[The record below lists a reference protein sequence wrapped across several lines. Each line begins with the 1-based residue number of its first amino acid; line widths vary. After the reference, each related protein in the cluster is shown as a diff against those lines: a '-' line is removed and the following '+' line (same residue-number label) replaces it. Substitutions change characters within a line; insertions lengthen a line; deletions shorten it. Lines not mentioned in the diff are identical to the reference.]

1 MPNAARINRNPRR
14 FKRFSL
20 TIVITSQE
28 LLTDPDYA
36 PEYAK
41 YVSTSRTGLHAR
53 YWVVTLRE
61 IPSTISPL
69 V

>member
-1 MPNAARINRNPRR
+1 MPNAARIN
-14 FKRFSL
+14 
-20 TIVITSQE
+20 
-28 LLTDPDYA
+28 LTDPDYA

-61 IPSTISPL
+61 IPSTISSL
-69 V
+69 F